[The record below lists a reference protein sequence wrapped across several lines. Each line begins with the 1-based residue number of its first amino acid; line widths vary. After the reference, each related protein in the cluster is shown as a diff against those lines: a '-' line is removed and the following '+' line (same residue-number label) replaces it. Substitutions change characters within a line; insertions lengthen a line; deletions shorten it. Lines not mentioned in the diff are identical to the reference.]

1 VATAPGL
8 AGAKEREKISAP
20 PPAPGPAST
29 SEAHAAVELRPGTQ
43 LGSCRLVRVLPVERG
58 ALPFELQDPAGKTF
72 VVEVHR
78 RDPSVPGIRPA
89 GEYDVF
95 LRNGGTGRT
104 PTDETHGLAAMAL
117 ASVLR
122 SQQAAGQPI
131 PGELGTIVE
140 RWFKD
145 PPPAFR

>member
-20 PPAPGPAST
+20 PPAP
-29 SEAHAAVELRPGTQ
+29 ELRPGTQ